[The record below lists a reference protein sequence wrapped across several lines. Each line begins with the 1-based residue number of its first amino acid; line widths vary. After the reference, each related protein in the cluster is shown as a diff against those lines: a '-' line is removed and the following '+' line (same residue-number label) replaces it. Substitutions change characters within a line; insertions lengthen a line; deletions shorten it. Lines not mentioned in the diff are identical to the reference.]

1 MEQYEIR
8 ILGKEQA
15 VRVYPCL
22 QTGDY
27 AAIRRGQTLA
37 KKEEGFEVWRTG
49 ACVYTQRAEHAY
61 V

>member
-8 ILGKEQA
+8 ILGKGQA

-37 KKEEGFEVWRTG
+37 KGQEGFEVWRTG
-49 ACVYTQRAEHAY
+49 KCVYTEQAVHAH